1 MELHGGSVA
10 AANASGGGA
19 LFTVR
24 LPRTKAPAAATGVDH
39 AVPVSLDRGPTR
51 LDGIHVLLVEDEVD
65 SRDALSEVLQCL
77 GAEVEA
83 VGSAAAALQ
92 AVRRRI
98 PDIMVS
104 DVGMPGEDGYAL
116 IQQLRA
122 WETSRGGGLPAV
134 ALTAYARVEDRVAAL
149 RSGFDAH
156 VHKPVEPIQLA
167 QLVKQLARRA

>member
-1 MELHGGSVA
+1 
-10 AANASGGGA
+10 
-19 LFTVR
+19 
-24 LPRTKAPAAATGVDH
+24 
-39 AVPVSLDRGPTR
+39 VSLERGPTR